1 MSAIEKMIDLHSHIL
16 PQIDDGSKSM
26 DISVQMAR
34 IAVDDGTKII
44 ACTPHIRP
52 PTYDNDTKIIQSSIA
67 ALRNRLKE
75 ENIDLKL
82 VIGADIH
89 INPNVLER
97 LQNKTAPTLY
107 GTKYFLF
114 EPPHHILPPNI
125 DLFCKQVIGAGYTPV
140 LTHPERLTWI
150 ENHYEVM
157 TKLDEMG
164 LAIQL
169 TAGSITGR
177 FGERAKYWSDKFLS
191 EGRVDLIASDAHDP
205 KHRPPKMSKARD
217 YIKNNYGEEAA
228 RRLTLDNPLLILK
241 NLNLPPKNRTKTTKK
256 TQKSAFRA
264 VIDRLRG

>member
-1 MSAIEKMIDLHSHIL
+1 MIDLHSHIL
-16 PQIDDGSKSM
+16 PEIDDGAKSI
-26 DISVQMAR
+26 DISVEMAK
-34 IAVDDGTKII
+34 IAVADGTKII

-52 PTYDNDTKIIQSSIA
+52 PIYDNNNKTIQTSISI
-67 ALRNRLKE
+67 LRNRLKE

-125 DLFCKQVIGAGYTPV
+125 HRFCENAMEAGYIPV

-150 ENHYEVM
+150 ENHYDVM

-164 LAIQL
+164 LAVQL

-177 FGERAKYWSDKFLS
+177 FGERAKYWSDRFLA
-191 EGRVDLIASDAHDP
+191 EGRVDIIASDAHDP
-205 KHRPPKMSKARD
+205 KHRPPIMSKARD
-217 YIKNNYGEEAA
+217 YIATFCDEDTA

-241 NLNLPPKNRTKTTKK
+241 NEDLPLKNRVKNSKK
-256 TQKSAFRA
+256 TQKSLFKSL
-264 VIDRLRG
+264 IDRLKD